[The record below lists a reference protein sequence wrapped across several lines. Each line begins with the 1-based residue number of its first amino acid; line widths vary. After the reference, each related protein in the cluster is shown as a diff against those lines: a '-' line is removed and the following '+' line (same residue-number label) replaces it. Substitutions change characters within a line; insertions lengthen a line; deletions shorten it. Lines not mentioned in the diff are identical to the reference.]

1 MKKLWLIITSLI
13 VLMGSYSQNNINNIL
28 EEIESNNTTLLALQK
43 KIEVQKLGNKTGIY
57 LPNPEIEFGYL
68 WGNPSEIGNENS
80 FAITQSMDFPT
91 AYGLKN
97 RISNLEN
104 QNLDIL
110 YNSERIKVVLEAKQ
124 LIVNLSY
131 YNAVSSNYAH
141 RVRIAEEIA
150 SSYQKMF
157 NQGEINANERNQV
170 YLDLISC
177 INEKRIID
185 IERKSL
191 LNRLIT
197 LNGGKEI
204 QYEATEILLS
214 PLPLNFNKWYADIK
228 NNSPSLQHLTQQIEI
243 SRQQVKLNK
252 ALSLPKLSAGYS
264 DERILGEK
272 LQGITVGIS
281 IPLWENKNSVKQ
293 AKADVLSN
301 EYSLED
307 NKLRFYNRLQSLFEK
322 ASSLLD
328 TALKYRQALASY
340 SNELMLRKA
349 LEAGEIPLLDYLYQI
364 EAYYDAYNKMLEV
377 ERDYSLAEAELTAL
391 SL

>member
-1 MKKLWLIITSLI
+1 
-13 VLMGSYSQNNINNIL
+13 
-28 EEIESNNTTLLALQK
+28 
-43 KIEVQKLGNKTGIY
+43 
-57 LPNPEIEFGYL
+57 
-68 WGNPSEIGNENS
+68 
-80 FAITQSMDFPT
+80 MDFPT

-307 NKLRFYNRLQSLFEK
+307 NKLRFYNRLQNLFEK

-328 TALKYRQALASY
+328 TALIYRQALASY